1 MRKRKVRSHSGDL
14 LRSRPLPRSIVIPK
28 VMTLNTLA
36 DVRTLMGHLP
46 AETREKSTWL
56 QVAKCLDEAARGP
69 DTVNVYTVLQ
79 MVMTM
84 EGVEFK
90 LK

>member
-1 MRKRKVRSHSGDL
+1 MAKRRAKKA
-14 LRSRPLPRSIVIPK
+14 SRPDWSRSLPRSIVIPK

-36 DVRTLMGHLP
+36 DVRKLMGHLP

-56 QVAKCLDEAARGP
+56 HVAKCLDEAAHGS
-69 DTVNVYTVLQ
+69 DTVHVYTALQ
-79 MVMTM
+79 MVMMM
-84 EGVEFK
+84 ERVEFN